1 MTTDLHAERTQT
13 VVDIVISSRAESVI
27 DLGCG
32 SGELLAHLAR
42 EDRIRRLVGV
52 DISMQALSEAC
63 ELLGCDSNMR
73 NGRIS
78 LFEIPFT
85 RPDDR
90 LTGFDAALMVETIE
104 HVPPNELSLLER
116 TVFSLMRPGIVVI
129 TTPNQEYNVLHG
141 MRPGAKRHPG
151 HFFEWTRARFSAW
164 AGGVAR
170 RNGYSVI
177 FGDIGVADPLLG
189 SSTQMAIFSVQN
201 A

>member
-1 MTTDLHAERTQT
+1 MTTELHAERLET
-13 VVDIVISSRAESVI
+13 VADIVVSSHAENVI

-32 SGELLAHLAR
+32 SGELLARLAQ
-42 EDRIRRLVGV
+42 EDRIKRLVGV
-52 DISMQALSEAC
+52 DISIQALNEAC

-78 LFEIPFT
+78 LFEMPFT

-90 LTGFDAALMVETIE
+90 LRGFDAALMVETVE
-104 HVPPNELSLLER
+104 HVPPKELSLLER
-116 TVFSLMRPGIVVI
+116 TVYSVMRPKMVVI

-141 MRPGAKRHPG
+141 MRSGAMRHPG
-151 HFFEWTRARFSAW
+151 HYFEWPRAKFSAW

-177 FGDIGVADPLLG
+177 FGEIGVADPVLG
-189 SSTQMAIFSVQN
+189 SSTQMAIFRDQTI
-201 A
+201 

>member
-1 MTTDLHAERTQT
+1 MTTDLHAERIQT
-13 VVDIVISSRAESVI
+13 VVDIVISSRVDSVI

-42 EDRIRRLVGV
+42 VDRIKRLVGV
-52 DISMQALSEAC
+52 DISTQALSEAC
-63 ELLGCDSNMR
+63 ELLCCDSNRR
-73 NGRIS
+73 NGHIS

-104 HVPPNELSLLER
+104 HVPPYELSLLER
-116 TVFSLMRPGIVVI
+116 TVFLRMCPKMVVI

-141 MRPGAKRHPG
+141 IPPGAKRHPG

-177 FGDIGVADPLLG
+177 FGEIGLADPMLG
-189 SSTQMAIFSVQN
+189 SSTQMAIFSVQD